1 MAEII
6 LEVSDKAAEIFDSL
20 DEDKKEMYAKFI
32 EVFLEG
38 TKSQ

>member
-1 MAEII
+1 MGKIT